1 MLGVRPGLPACY
13 YVPASSAL
21 PVCCLQIIVALITLA
36 KVSRP
41 RTVCCPVATPGG
53 VRVRR
58 YMDPFALGT
67 SLTAPASCA
76 AWAMRTW
83 HA

>member
-41 RTVCCPVATPGG
+41 RH
-53 VRVRR
+53 RVLPSSYTRW
-58 YMDPFALGT
+58 GQSEKIHG
-67 SLTAPASCA
+67 SLRP
-76 AWAMRTW
+76 R
-83 HA
+83 H